1 MRVLLADLGHNQLT
15 ISSDIYPLGVANLAM
30 YLGANFRG
38 KEPLDVRIFR
48 DPAELK
54 PVLDDE
60 EPAILALS
68 SYAWNHNLA
77 RAYAQ
82 YAKRRYPN
90 LLTVVGGPHFPLTRD
105 EQESYLRSV
114 PEFDVA
120 SRGPTYEGERAF
132 LNVVQRYHD
141 VGCSIEGLQE
151 EMVPANVWVRKKDGE
166 FMHGGEIE
174 RIVDLD
180 EIPSPYQAGLM
191 DPYLTTG
198 YFPMLQMSR
207 GCPFTCA
214 FCNSAV
220 ADNNRV
226 FRHSVDNVYQDLL
239 FLAERVKP
247 ETPVCFADDNF
258 GMYPWDEELADRI
271 AHLQDRFGW
280 PQYLRTTTGKNRSD
294 RIIRVMRTI
303 RGALP
308 MTAAVQSL
316 NPEVLKNI
324 ERDNISLQAYADI
337 QKEVQAQGMQAYG
350 ELILCL
356 PGETKQSFMQAVND
370 LLETGVSRVSAHQLM
385 LLYGA
390 PLADPDR
397 REKHGFGTRFRV
409 VARNISDYLG
419 EPVIETEEIVVE
431 TPTFSF
437 QDYLDCRVFHLLLTI
452 FFYEDNFEEAFAY
465 AKQKG
470 VKPFDVIV
478 KLQELLPEAPAEFR
492 QTVEDFVRESKDE
505 LFDTVEACEE
515 WSRQHFAELVNG
527 ELGGNLLSKYS
538 MLGRFF
544 VTSAACEFLETGIRR
559 ILEERATQGWRIE
572 GLHAVMGYLKAIL
585 LSSPF
590 RASLDADPT
599 WTTEYDVVAWKGDQ
613 YRQPLAEYAFEAPRT
628 FATRVDPKR
637 QHLIEHRIEA
647 FGDNPQGLGKFTRT
661 MFAQDLRRD
670 VVAST

>member
-1 MRVLLADLGHNQLT
+1 MEIFLADLGHSLLT
-15 ISSDIYPLGVANLAM
+15 LSSDIFPLGIANLAT
-30 YLGANFRG
+30 YLQAFLG
-38 KEPLDVRIFR
+38 EVLLDISLFR

-54 PVLDDE
+54 VALDKGPPDV
-60 EPAILALS
+60 LALS

-77 RAYAQ
+77 RAFASHT
-82 YAKRRYPN
+82 KERYPEV
-90 LLTVVGGPHFPLTRD
+90 LTVVGGPHFPLTRP

-132 LNVVQRYHD
+132 LNVIRRFHEADRNLDSMQA
-141 VGCSIEGLQE
+141 E
-151 EMVPANVWVRKKDGE
+151 ELPGAVWVRKSDGE
-166 FMHGGEIE
+166 FMHGGAID
-174 RIVDLD
+174 RILDLD
-180 EIPSPYQAGLM
+180 EIPSPYLAGMM
-191 DPYLTTG
+191 DRYIGTG
-198 YFPMLQMSR
+198 LFPMLQMSR
-207 GCPFTCA
+207 GCPFTCT

-220 ADNNRV
+220 ADNSRV
-226 FRHSVDNVYQDLL
+226 HRHSVENVYADLEY
-239 FLAERVKP
+239 LAQRVKP

-271 AHLQDRFGW
+271 AHLQDRYGW

-294 RIIRVMRTI
+294 RIIRVMRKI

-316 NPEVLKNI
+316 NPQVLANI
-324 ERDNISLQAYADI
+324 ERDNISLDAYADI

-356 PGETKQSFMQAVND
+356 PGETKESFFKAVRD

-390 PLADPDR
+390 PLANPEE
-397 REKHGFGTRFRV
+397 RERHGFGTRFRV

-419 EPVIETEEIVVE
+419 EPIIETEEIVVE

-452 FFYEDNFEEAFAY
+452 FFYEDNFQEAFELARHY
-465 AKQKG
+465 G
-470 VKPFDVIV
+470 IRPFDVV
-478 KLQELLPEAPAEFR
+478 ERQAQRLEDAPEALTEVLA
-492 QTVEDFVRESKDE
+492 DFVRESKEE
-505 LFDTVEACEE
+505 LFDTDEE
-515 WSRQHFAELVNG
+515 CLAWSRENYERLVSG

-544 VTSAACEFLETGIRR
+544 TTRASLEFLEDAIDSL
-559 ILEERATQGWRIE
+559 LEERGAPPEAFEQLT
-572 GLHAVMGYLKAIL
+572 AVCSYLETL
-585 LSSPF
+585 MLRSPF
-590 RASLDADPT
+590 AESVQDEPL
-599 WTTEYDVVAWKGDQ
+599 WTTRYDVEAWRDGGFGDLSEYRYEREETFPTAVPDSRRELILSRVA
-613 YRQPLAEYAFEAPRT
+613 
-628 FATRVDPKR
+628 
-637 QHLIEHRIEA
+637 A

-661 MFAQDLRRD
+661 MFARDLRREL
-670 VVAST
+670 VVAN